1 MLRICYKHWLSKT
14 SNVLA
19 RLVVTA
25 QVYAPWRKIGRMQVL
40 FNKKLSFFVLGDP
53 PPAEQACI
61 YKRWKLGICLP
72 LHNHVSCVRALRWSK
87 ELTISTSFLL
97 LHDAMH

>member
-40 FNKKLSFFVLGDP
+40 FNKKLSFLFWVIHHQQSKHAFTRDGSSAFVFH
-53 PPAEQACI
+53 
-61 YKRWKLGICLP
+61 Y
-72 LHNHVSCVRALRWSK
+72 
-87 ELTISTSFLL
+87 TT
-97 LHDAMH
+97 M